1 MTGSTLHPFLIGRN
15 SQAQMTIILCF
26 FQARAFLLAAASLA
40 PHMYEPHYN
49 HGLLSHKVCDYLLDY
64 TQLYRLGTNE
74 ID

>member
-1 MTGSTLHPFLIGRN
+1 
-15 SQAQMTIILCF
+15 MTIILCF

-64 TQLYRLGTNE
+64 IQLYRLGTNE